1 MTENEI
7 WNKYEKE
14 ENRIGYGTFGDV
26 YKVKNKETGY
36 YYALKVI
43 DKQKFNESTNLK
55 INKIINIIILIIL

>member
-14 ENRIGYGTFGDV
+14 ENRIGYGTFRDV

-36 YYALKVI
+36 YYALKC
-43 DKQKFNESTNLK
+43 NR
-55 INKIINIIILIIL
+55 